1 MGTFKLHQIVQ
12 ETYMWLWG
20 VGEGFFF
27 KKKKQLFYMVHKHSL
42 NMSGTMREMIE
53 ISVSILQSKKL
64 IWEK

>member
-1 MGTFKLHQIVQ
+1 MGVR
-12 ETYMWLWG
+12 
-20 VGEGFFF
+20 EGFFKK

-64 IWEK
+64 MWEKLMAETC